1 MKVTAIEEDHDIT
14 ALKLDELFGS
24 LLTFEMAT
32 TNRESKKGKGIAFK
46 FAHVSEE
53 VDCDIEANMDES
65 IALLTKQFTNILRNL
80 KNPNVTGMNVQ
91 TSDRRSDGYLKKK
104 EGDRKIFRCREY
116 GGVSHYQAE
125 CPTFLRKQKKNFRV
139 TLSDEESVDSRDDNG
154 NINAFAVRITD
165 ENTDDDSEC
174 SIERTEN
181 LDSILKAGHN
191 GSHRYGLGFFV
202 SASSSKATSEIKFI
216 PASVRV
222 EYDTIHTETGIR
234 IPVKSLGITC
244 YYCGR
249 KGHIRVLELSHMDL
263 MGPMQ
268 IESLEGKRNV
278 LVVVD
283 DYSRYTWVCFLKG
296 KTDTVEIFKNL
307 CLKLQREKGK
317 KKQESEV
324 IMYMFILADRE
335 YRQKWDV
342 RSEQGIFL
350 RYSQN
355 SRAYRVYNNRSNNV
369 METINVVINDLDSDI
384 KQMND
389 EEDENSNMSEVRT
402 MSTVEE
408 SKADNS
414 FDGPGKSLKKSSE
427 EIINKKSK
435 LILSAH
441 VKKNHPTSFI
451 IGDPSVG
458 MQTRRK
464 DKIDYLKMVADS
476 CYIST
481 IGPSTVDSALKDEYW
496 LNAMQE
502 ELLQFKRN
510 NVWTLVSKPKGLDLK
525 PFDFYWAYQCIQKFK
540 LYQMDVK
547 SVFLNGYLNEEVY
560 VAQPKCFVDS
570 EHPKHVYK
578 LNKALYGL
586 KQAPRAWYDQL
597 TVYLRGRGYSRGEID
612 KTLFI
617 HRKSDQL
624 LVAQIYVDDIIFGGF
639 PQDLARNKRTPAA
652 TYVKLTKDTEGAE
665 VDHKLYR
672 SIVGSLL
679 YLTASRPDI
688 AYTVGICARYQ
699 ADPRITHLEAGSA
712 DNRKTEV
719 EYIAAG
725 SGCTPLI
732 WMKKML
738 LEYGFDQDTMTLY
751 CDNMSAIDKSK
762 YLVQHSRTKNID
774 IRHHFIRELVEDK
787 VIKFDNIRSNLQ
799 LADIFT
805 KHLDASSFEY
815 LRAGLDHLKSLHILV
830 NTRKGSYMPKQTKDA
845 PNVITSSP
853 PLVQHARVRGRRF
866 KSTPPWRPYRLLFE
880 KVQGEAS
887 SRLQESL
894 RSEAVPEV
902 GESDDPVSPAV
913 HAHRAPEATV
923 SDIDSDDQDNVPELI
938 NRRVPAHI
946 PEIATAAREE
956 QTDGSQ
962 NDDQCASFNQTEIPP
977 EDIPPPTDDPI
988 APSSKGRP
996 ESLKGP
1002 KPKKKTQQARRNVT
1016 TKICRKKIP
1025 ANVPSVPIDGI
1036 SFHHE
1041 ESVQRWKFVMQ
1052 RRIVD
1057 ELIRKF
1063 IVNLPDDFNDP
1074 SSADYQT
1081 VHIRGFK
1088 FVISPAVINEF
1099 LRNTVDID
1107 CSSSCPTTE
1116 VLANVLSEG
1125 TLSTW
1130 HVNGISAVA
1139 LSVKYTILY
1148 KIGIANWFP
1157 SSHASSKSA
1166 ALGTFLYQICNSDK
1180 VDTGAFIYNQLLR
1193 HVGSFGV
1200 KVPIAFPRSFS
1211 SLLLHLNG
1219 AVLTAS
1225 DAPGP
1230 EPKTIA
1236 LSYRLFQ
1243 GSHVPDI
1250 DHDVHPT
1257 RGPHIFDTTDWDD
1270 SVEGFYV
1277 DRPHISDTTD
1287 WDDSAE
1293 GFYVDRELATRII
1306 NTLTVESRALTNSIT
1321 LLSERRLE
1329 VDVIY

>member
-1 MKVTAIEEDHDIT
+1 MKVTAIEEAHDIT

-191 GSHRYGLGFFV
+191 GSHRYGLGFLV

-268 IESLEGKRNV
+268 IESLE
-278 LVVVD
+278 
-283 DYSRYTWVCFLKG
+283 
-296 KTDTVEIFKNL
+296 
-307 CLKLQREKGK
+307 
-317 KKQESEV
+317 
-324 IMYMFILADRE
+324 ADRE

-427 EIINKKSK
+427 EIINKQSK

-762 YLVQHSRTKNID
+762 CV
-774 IRHHFIRELVEDK
+774 
-787 VIKFDNIRSNLQ
+787 
-799 LADIFT
+799 
-805 KHLDASSFEY
+805 SS
-815 LRAGLDHLKSLHILV
+815 
-830 NTRKGSYMPKQTKDA
+830 

-902 GESDDPVSPAV
+902 GDSDDPVSPAV

-996 ESLKGP
+996 E
-1002 KPKKKTQQARRNVT
+1002 
-1016 TKICRKKIP
+1016 KKIP

-1277 DRPHISDTTD
+1277 DRPHIFDTTD